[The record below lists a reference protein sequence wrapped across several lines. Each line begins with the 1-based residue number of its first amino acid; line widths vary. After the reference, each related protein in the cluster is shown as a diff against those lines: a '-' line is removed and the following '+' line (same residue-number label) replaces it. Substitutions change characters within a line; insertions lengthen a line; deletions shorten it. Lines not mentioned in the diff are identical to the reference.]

1 MPPSQDEQPGQTV
14 RPLPWLSGNPCLYG
28 DWGFAPAR
36 GSEEHTVLLFCRHPG
51 APHLLPP
58 QFHCAHCSF
67 PRGAW
72 GGESPVYPG
81 GAPRK
86 WDEGQRSRSSEAAE
100 PASVGQPFSLEAR
113 PKKGDTT
120 QLLGAPCAPRSESLE
135 ARPGPG
141 GVGADS
147 NTHSQAPLSFAA
159 AGPGAQASVCPWSPV
174 YPGRQPLGLEAEAV
188 TGVRVPSKTSGLSPL
203 LDVQTP
209 SGYEMI
215 KAGRLGRPW

>member
-1 MPPSQDEQPGQTV
+1 MGTGGPPP
-14 RPLPWLSGNPCLYG
+14 
-28 DWGFAPAR
+28 PAR

-51 APHLLPP
+51 AAPPPAPAIPLRSLLL
-58 QFHCAHCSF
+58 

-81 GAPRK
+81 ESPGSGMK
-86 WDEGQRSRSSEAAE
+86 GSEPE
-100 PASVGQPFSLEAR
+100 LRGCRASVRRGQPFSLEAR

-120 QLLGAPCAPRSESLE
+120 QLLGLPVHPDLSPGSETRPRG
-135 ARPGPG
+135 A
-141 GVGADS
+141 GADS

-174 YPGRQPLGLEAEAV
+174 YPGRQPLGLEAGAV
-188 TGVRVPSKTSGLSPL
+188 TGVRSLLRPL
-203 LDVQTP
+203 GSAHSLTCKPP

-215 KAGRLGRPW
+215 KAGRLAGPW